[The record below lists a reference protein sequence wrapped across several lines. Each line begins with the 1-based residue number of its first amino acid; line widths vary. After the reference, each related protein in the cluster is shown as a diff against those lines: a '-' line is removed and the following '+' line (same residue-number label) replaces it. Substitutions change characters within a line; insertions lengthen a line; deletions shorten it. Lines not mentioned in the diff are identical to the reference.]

1 MSAKSFHKLRTTRQ
15 TLTNDVRSVQ
25 LKALTMEVDDQRD
38 QRFRAEVAEDLAE
51 GCALDCGF
59 TPPIVEPSGN
69 GKYRVLAG
77 HYDVY
82 VCDKVLK
89 HQAIV
94 CLVLPNPNAEI
105 VKNIELAIYADR
117 GRRDQQQRRR
127 AIRRWRELFEQ
138 LHLGGTENVRRQ
150 RGNEFA
156 KLVEQLLHVS
166 PGYARRLAT
175 TAEYITPEVRE
186 NLEKAGL
193 TQTEIDGFATLREP
207 KAIARA
213 SALVADGVSPG
224 VAIRIAKPV
233 KPKVTKPDKPKVDS
247 ANCRADRERAAGD
260 ETQQSNGFPSL
271 QERLWTGR
279 DPSVSQL

>member
-1 MSAKSFHKLRTTRQ
+1 MFAEASRTSSTTPQRLVSDLRSIQ
-15 TLTNDVRSVQ
+15 I
-25 LKALTMEVDDQRD
+25 KALTMEVDDQRG
-38 QRFRAEVAEDLAE
+38 QRFREEVAEDLAE
-51 GCALDCGF
+51 GCALDCGS

-105 VKNIELAIYADR
+105 VANIELAIYVDR

-138 LHLGGTENVRRQ
+138 LHPGDTAEVRRR
-150 RGNEFA
+150 RGQEFA
-156 KLVEQLLHVS
+156 KLLEQFLHVS

-193 TQTEIDGFATLREP
+193 TQSETDGFATLREP

-213 SALVADGVSPG
+213 SALVADGVSPMG
-224 VAIRIAKPV
+224 AVRRAKAMMQRTA
-233 KPKVTKPDKPKVDS
+233 KHDNTKVESTS
-247 ANCRADRERAAGD
+247 SRTDRQQDARH
-260 ETQQSNGFPSL
+260 ETRQREDL
-271 QERLWTGR
+271 HRL
-279 DPSVSQL
+279 VV

>member
-1 MSAKSFHKLRTTRQ
+1 MSAKSVRKLGTTRQ

-38 QRFRAEVAEDLAE
+38 QRFREEVAEDLAE

-105 VKNIELAIYADR
+105 VANIELAIYVDR

-138 LHLGGTENVRRQ
+138 LHPGDTAEVRRR
-150 RGNEFA
+150 RGQEFA
-156 KLVEQLLHVS
+156 KLLEQFLHVS

-186 NLEKAGL
+186 NLEKAAL
-193 TQTEIDGFATLREP
+193 TQTEIDGFATLRNP
-207 KAIARA
+207 KTIARA
-213 SALVADGVSPG
+213 LELVAAGASPS
-224 VAIRIAKPV
+224 VAFRIAKPV
-233 KPKVTKPDKPKVDS
+233 NQKAARLIEPEVEAGT
-247 ANCRADRERAAGD
+247 CRTDRQRLSGHDLQKAD
-260 ETQQSNGFPSL
+260 
-271 QERLWTGR
+271 GR
-279 DPSVSQL
+279 SRIVG